1 MSPFLLSVFKYALL
15 VLVYLFVWRAMRS
28 VARDLR
34 IAPPVAAP
42 RSAPSVGAAAGPKKP
57 GKAPAVAIVRSADGK
72 RKGTIKLVSPM
83 DVGRAETCRIQP
95 DDTYISTMHARFS
108 SRDGTWYVEDLG
120 STNGTFVNEQRI
132 TKPTPVQAGDTVR
145 VGTTKLELRR

>member
-34 IAPPVAAP
+34 VPQIQASARPAPAPVPGGPPP
-42 RSAPSVGAAAGPKKP
+42 RA
-57 GKAPAVAIVRSADGK
+57 GKAPAVVIVRAAGGK
-72 RKGTIKLVSPM
+72 RQGTYKLSSPT

-95 DDTYISTMHARFS
+95 DDTYISSQHARFS
-108 SRDGTWYVEDLG
+108 SKDGTWYVEDLG
-120 STNGTFVNEQRI
+120 STNGTYVNDERI
-132 TKPTPVQAGDTVR
+132 ARPTPVHAGDKVR
-145 VGTTKLELRR
+145 VGTTVLELRR